1 VHTHLL
7 TRTARRRLA
16 VLVGAS
22 LAATV
27 VGTPA
32 EARPPER
39 STLEVVTAS
48 CVVEADSGTFVLNVI
63 HETPATI
70 GFGADVQVYEPG
82 ADPTSATPVA
92 GGFSPDVARDGD
104 SLRGEVPIRAWGDDG
119 PGQGVGDH
127 GGGPELGE
135 PLGSLVY
142 DLSFE
147 VGAVEDEWEHAGP
160 ISEHRER
167 TNARFR
173 TAGVRSSL
181 TASGTVTLPDGATM
195 AVSCAGDEVRERV
208 FVTSPATTVGSA
220 RYPVEFRCE
229 PAGPGDRVAVT
240 VYGDQA
246 EIQVYGT
253 GADEPRAFGGWF
265 VEEGRDRV
273 VGSIPMVDRD
283 LEELGD
289 AVLDARL
296 TVLDRRTVHHRDGGT
311 FRTDHVETLA
321 VEGAVTFD
329 GVRYDLE
336 GCEGTRLRTHRIT
349 RGDDHAPAPAATT
362 PPRG

>member
-7 TRTARRRLA
+7 TPTARRRWA
-16 VLVGAS
+16 VLIGAS

-27 VGTPA
+27 AATPA

-39 STLEVVTAS
+39 STFEVVTAS
-48 CVVEADSGTFVLNVI
+48 CVVEADNGTFVLNVI
-63 HETPATI
+63 HETPAAFGT
-70 GFGADVQVYEPG
+70 GADVQVYDQG

-119 PGQGVGDH
+119 PGQGVAGHGD
-127 GGGPELGE
+127 GSDEGE
-135 PLGSLVY
+135 PLGALGY

-147 VGAVEDEWEHAGP
+147 VGAVEDEWQHAGP
-160 ISEHRER
+160 ISEDLER
-167 TNARFR
+167 LNARFR
-173 TAGVRSSL
+173 TAGVRSPL
-181 TASGTVTLPDGATM
+181 TATGTVTLPDGATVD
-195 AVSCAGDEVRERV
+195 VSCAGDEVRERV

-229 PAGPGDRVAVT
+229 PPGSGDRVAVT

-246 EIQVYGT
+246 EIQVYGA

-265 VEEGRDRV
+265 VEESRDRV
-273 VGSIPMVDRD
+273 VGSIPMVDRA

-289 AVLDARL
+289 AVLDAHL
-296 TVLDRRTVHHRDGGT
+296 SVLDRRTIHHRDGVS

-321 VEGAVTFD
+321 IGGTVTFD
-329 GVRYDLE
+329 GARYDLE
-336 GCEGTRLRTHRIT
+336 GCEGTRVQTHRIT
-349 RGDDHAPAPAATT
+349 RG
-362 PPRG
+362 G